1 MNLAIITEF
10 IISSLLY
17 TANTRQIIGL
27 LSDNKGEK
35 RSCIA
40 SLSLYVISSFAFIYT
55 ELYFPNGFIR
65 LFIFLLYY
73 LSMLVHSM
81 RINRNFPCRKTVYI
95 VLLYITIDSMI
106 QSVVYLCFENILLSF
121 DKRFIMRSILLI
133 VNLIVYALLK
143 YVSLSPKTRSLCID
157 TGIIPNRT
165 YILILASLTLCGILL
180 GNQLVDIEETDI
192 LLQAGIT
199 KLFTVISIPMLIL
212 IIISLLINCITKSY
226 YQNTSSLLEKQINM
240 QLDYYNKLEK
250 KNSELRE
257 FRHDF
262 KNHMLC
268 LQALIES
275 HDCEEASQYIRRITN
290 RSYSEPAAFYT
301 GNKIADAILDDKSAL
316 AESVGAKLAFDGEIY
331 DRIPAPDLCI
341 ILSNALDNAIEA
353 CAKISDADKI
363 INVRC
368 IFSKGVQII
377 NISNPA
383 ADIDD
388 DLFRTTK
395 ADKDNHGYG
404 LSNIKKTAD
413 MYSGMFS
420 IDRSNGIFTL
430 EVGLNVAECVTSV
443 KS

>member
-17 TANTRQIIGL
+17 IANTRQIVGL
-27 LSDNKGEK
+27 LSDAKSEK
-35 RSCIA
+35 NLCIVP
-40 SLSLYVISSFAFIYT
+40 LSLYMISSFAFIYT

-65 LFIFLLYY
+65 LLIFVLYY
-73 LSMLVHSM
+73 LFMLNYSM
-81 RINRNFPCRKTVYI
+81 RINRSFPRSRSAYI
-95 VLLYITIDSMI
+95 TLLYISVDSII
-106 QSVVYLCFENILLSF
+106 QSIVYLCFEDILLPF
-121 DKRFIMRSILLI
+121 DKRLIMRSILLI
-133 VNLIVYALLK
+133 VNLIVYAVLK
-143 YVSLSPKTRSLCID
+143 YASHSPKARSLCID
-157 TGIIPNRT
+157 TGIIPTRT
-165 YILILASLTLCGILL
+165 YILILASLMLSGILL
-180 GNQLVDIEETDI
+180 ENQLIDIDETDI
-192 LLQAGIT
+192 FLQSKIT
-199 KLFTVISIPMLIL
+199 KLFTAVSIPMLIL

-240 QLDYYNKLEK
+240 QLDYYSKLEK

-275 HDCEEASQYIRRITN
+275 NDCEEASQYIRRITN
-290 RSYSEPAAFYT
+290 RSYSEPPTFFT
-301 GNKIADAILDDKSAL
+301 GNRIADAILDDKSAL
-316 AESVGAKLAFDGEIY
+316 AESVGAKLVFDGEIY
-331 DRIPAPDLCI
+331 DRIPAPDMCI

-353 CAKISDADKI
+353 CAMISDADKI

-383 ADIDD
+383 VDTDD
-388 DLFRTTK
+388 NSFHTTK
-395 ADKDNHGYG
+395 ADKINHGYG
-404 LSNIKKTAD
+404 LRSIRRTVD

-420 IDRSNGIFTL
+420 ADCSDGVFTL
-430 EVGLNVAECVTSV
+430 EVGLNVGEYVRR
-443 KS
+443 